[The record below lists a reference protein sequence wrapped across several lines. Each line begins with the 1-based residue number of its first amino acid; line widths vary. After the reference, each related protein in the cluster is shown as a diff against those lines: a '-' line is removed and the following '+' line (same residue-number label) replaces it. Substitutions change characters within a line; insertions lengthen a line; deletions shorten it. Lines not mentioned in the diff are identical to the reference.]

1 MSYDNFPID
10 KTRPPGKPYIAI
22 FAPFYLFVPFNLLC
36 NQVNGKHSEG
46 STSYHQLTDCT
57 NLHYMDVTLWGFW
70 VTHTRE
76 EAATMKSSRPK
87 YALNKQRGKKK
98 KECAKGVN
106 ETGTIT
112 TFRHKYS
119 WMQTSVQ
126 CCTIAFFWAYIHAG
140 PSARIKKKKSS
151 RVSICGQ
158 WVFQLK
164 RGKEVGVD
172 NCRPGK

>member
-1 MSYDNFPID
+1 MSYDNFPKD

-22 FAPFYLFVPFNLLC
+22 FAPFYLIVPFNLLC
-36 NQVNGKHSEG
+36 NQVNGKHSKG
-46 STSYHQLTDCT
+46 ST
-57 NLHYMDVTLWGFW
+57 NFHYMDVTLWGFW

-98 KECAKGVN
+98 KKECAKGVN

-126 CCTIAFFWAYIHAG
+126 CCTIALFWAYIHAG
-140 PSARIKKKKSS
+140 PSARIKKKKAAESVYVGSECFNS
-151 RVSICGQ
+151 REE
-158 WVFQLK
+158 K
-164 RGKEVGVD
+164 K
-172 NCRPGK
+172 